1 MSCQHGRVLVS
12 VQKTIKSRSNSHST
26 VELLK
31 YYLLSL
37 SNHTALSFAH
47 YEAAPLADAAV
58 VAASETDAVRERNLE
73 KRDVLC
79 LNRGP
84 KVGFS
89 LAQVD
94 ESLLI

>member
-1 MSCQHGRVLVS
+1 MKL
-12 VQKTIKSRSNSHST
+12 TTNALI
-26 VELLK
+26 
-31 YYLLSL
+31 SL
-37 SNHTALSFAH
+37 ALAISAQ
-47 YEAAPLADAAV
+47 AAPLADAAV
-58 VAASETDAVRERNLE
+58 VAASKTDAVKESSLE

-94 ESLLI
+94 GSLLI